1 VRRARTIAVVTG
13 SRADYGL
20 QYWLIRA
27 LHDAPDLTLQLVVT
41 GSHLAEAFGR
51 TVDQVR
57 ADGMPVAAE
66 VPMIATDDSEWAMA
80 RSTGEGVIGM
90 ADAFKR
96 LQPDLVVLP
105 GDRFEIL
112 AAAQAAMLMGI
123 PVAHL
128 HGGEVTEGA
137 IDESIR
143 HAVSKMSS
151 IHFVSAEPY
160 RQRLIRMG
168 EDPVRVH
175 VVGAPGLDHL
185 TRTTLPSRDELLG
198 SVGLDATKPF
208 LLVTYHPATRG
219 DASPLEA
226 VQQLTNALDR
236 FPDHQLLI
244 TKANADAG
252 GRAINNALDTYAAA
266 HRPRAALVA
275 SLGTPRYL
283 SAVTHAAALVGN
295 SSSALIEA
303 PAAGTPTVNIGPR
316 QQGRLRAASVVDCD
330 EHADAIAG
338 ALTRVLR
345 SGFREQAAASE
356 PPYGRPGDAAS
367 RMLSVLRGVDLDQLR
382 IKKFHDEIRL
392 KADTTEIRLK
402 ADTTES
408 KAGTTGSAS

>member
-1 VRRARTIAVVTG
+1 MTNARTIAVVTG

-27 LHDAPDLTLQLVVT
+27 LHEAPELTLQLIVT
-41 GSHLAEAFGR
+41 GSHLGTLFGN
-51 TVDQVR
+51 TVDQIR
-57 ADGMPVAAE
+57 TDGFPIAAT
-66 VPMIATDDSEWAMA
+66 VPMIAGDDSAWAMA

-90 ADAFKR
+90 ADVFRR
-96 LQPDLVVLP
+96 LRPDLVVVP

-112 AAAQAAMLMGI
+112 AAAQTAMLMSV

-137 IDESIR
+137 VDESIR

-151 IHFVSAEPY
+151 IHFVSAAPY

-168 EDPVRVH
+168 EDPARVH

-185 TRTTLPSRDELLG
+185 TRTPLPPRDELLG
-198 SVGLDATKPF
+198 SVGLDASKPF

-219 DASPLEA
+219 HASPLDA
-226 VQQLTNALDR
+226 LQQLINALDR

-252 GRAINNALDTYAAA
+252 GRAINEALDAYAAA

-283 SAVTHAAALVGN
+283 SAVTHASALVGN

-303 PAAGTPTVNIGPR
+303 PATGTPTVNIGPR

-330 EHADAIAG
+330 EQADAIAA
-338 ALTRVLR
+338 ALTRVLGP
-345 SGFREQAAASE
+345 GFREQAAATE
-356 PPYGRPGDAAS
+356 PPYGRPGDAAA
-367 RMLSVLRGVDLDQLR
+367 RMLSVLRGIDLDELR
-382 IKKFHDEIRL
+382 IKRFHDDIRL
-392 KADTTEIRLK
+392 KADTT
-402 ADTTES
+402 
-408 KAGTTGSAS
+408 AGPS